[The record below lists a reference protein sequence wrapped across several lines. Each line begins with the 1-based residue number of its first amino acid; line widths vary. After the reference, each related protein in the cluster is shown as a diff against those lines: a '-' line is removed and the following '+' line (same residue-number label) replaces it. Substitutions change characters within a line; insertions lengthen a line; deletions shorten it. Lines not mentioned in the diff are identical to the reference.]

1 MLRERRGTCSIK
13 HLFLAQAL
21 VERFPETEP
30 LIVHRVYWLDRTR
43 ARELFDTRGDGGA
56 IELAIN
62 ILTAVLS
69 TGLLASAWDIRNEL
83 LAALTDR

>member
-1 MLRERRGTCSIK
+1 MDVLYDLQHGIYS
-13 HLFLAQAL
+13 
-21 VERFPETEP
+21 
-30 LIVHRVYWLDRTR
+30 
-43 ARELFDTRGDGGA
+43 RGDGGA

-69 TGLLASAWDIRNEL
+69 TGLLASAWDFRNEL